1 MPAEEC
7 KVRWVGP
14 HAVVAMPA
22 EIDAV
27 NAERIRQGLLSAVS
41 LGAEVVVIDMSGTTF
56 CDSAGV
62 QAIVAACRQAAAAG
76 TELRLVATAVLRILT
91 IVGVGQV
98 IPIYPT
104 LESALSGAPP
114 AQASTPDSGQEP
126 GATRASGDPQAQI
139 RLTEA

>member
-1 MPAEEC
+1 MPPEAC

-22 EIDAV
+22 EIDAA
-27 NAERIRQGLLSAVS
+27 NAEKIRQGLLPAVS
-41 LGAEVVVIDMSGTTF
+41 LGATVVVIDMSGTTF

-62 QAIVAACRQAAAAG
+62 KAIIAAYRQAAAKG

-91 IVGVGQV
+91 VVGVHQL

-104 LESALSGAPP
+104 LEAALAGPP
-114 AQASTPDSGQEP
+114 PLG
-126 GATRASGDPQAQI
+126 GD
-139 RLTEA
+139 RD

>member
-1 MPAEEC
+1 
-7 KVRWVGP
+7 
-14 HAVVAMPA
+14 VVAVPA

-41 LGAEVVVIDMSGTTF
+41 LGAAVVVIDMTGTTF

-62 QAIVAACRQAAAAG
+62 QAIIAAYRQTAENG

-91 IVGVGQV
+91 IVGLGQV

-104 LESALSGAPP
+104 LESALACVSGSDAGLP
-114 AQASTPDSGQEP
+114 AGITVVGGVTLLPV
-126 GATRASGDPQAQI
+126 
-139 RLTEA
+139 LV